1 MFQGLRLLLQ
11 TGNLVAHKGIAKI
24 MQSIIAR
31 VDHLVYAT
39 PDVEQTIEELAVR
52 LGVKAEAGGRHPQW
66 GTRNALLSLGP
77 SCYLEVIGPDPTS
90 SVNKTERPFGID
102 RLQKA
107 RLASWACKSNDLK
120 RMLEIGKAIGVAL
133 GTAQSGQRTRP
144 DGTVLTWSLTDLQS
158 DREGGIV
165 PFFIDWG
172 YSPHPASKTPG
183 GCTLIEL
190 KAEHPN
196 PERIRAMLD
205 SFEINLPIQYGK
217 VFRLKATIGI
227 KDGSIELE

>member
-1 MFQGLRLLLQ
+1 
-11 TGNLVAHKGIAKI
+11 

-52 LGVKAEAGGRHPQW
+52 LGVKAEAGGRHPLW
-66 GTRNALLSLGP
+66 GTQNALLSLGP

-102 RLQKA
+102 RLQEA
-107 RLASWACKSNDLK
+107 RLVSWACKSNDLK
-120 RMLEIGKAIGVAL
+120 RMLEIGNAIGVAL
-133 GTAQSGQRTRP
+133 GTVQSGQRTRP

-172 YSPHPASKTPG
+172 YSPHPAPKTPA

-205 SFEINLPIQYGK
+205 AFEINLPIQYGK
-217 VFRLKATIGI
+217 VFRLKAAIGT